1 MKTMNKEVIKER
13 KVSSWPVHSGGGQL
27 FLIPFNSSVVNLVM
41 ASINQLA
48 PTTPSSGF
56 PFFFFF
62 FSLITVLD
70 TGTAV
75 PNGPVMKDAIPPL
88 VSAYFQHHVPTGSA
102 ASRGLAKL

>member
-1 MKTMNKEVIKER
+1 MKTMNKKVIKER

-27 FLIPFNSSVVNLVM
+27 FLIPFSNFVVNLVM
-41 ASINQLA
+41 AGINQLA
-48 PTTPSSGF
+48 PTSPSSCF
-56 PFFFFF
+56 PFFF